1 MPSKNFEIL
10 KYSKELVL
18 RIVNLKQ
25 VKTKTMF
32 QNTNLVNY
40 KSIIEYKNCVAWKES
55 LVRDLA

>member
-25 VKTKTMF
+25 VKTKTIC
-32 QNTNLVNY
+32 QNTILVNY
-40 KSIIEYKNCVAWKES
+40 KSIIEYKNCVPWKES
-55 LVRDLA
+55 YF